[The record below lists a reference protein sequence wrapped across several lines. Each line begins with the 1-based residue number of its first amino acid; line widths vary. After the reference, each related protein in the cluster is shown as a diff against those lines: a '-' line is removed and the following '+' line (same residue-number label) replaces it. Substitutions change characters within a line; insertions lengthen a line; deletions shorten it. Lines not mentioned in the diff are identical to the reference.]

1 MKTHQLLALVG
12 TSLAAALFLGGTACR
27 SSRTVHQRFLVEKYA
42 AYWNTGEADG
52 AEAVLHPDFEIRYCM
67 EGFQPSSVKG
77 IEAFRK
83 EMARVHAQSLA
94 LVVDEAVYG
103 TDTITLRWTFH
114 ATYPDGAGGAPMTAQ
129 AKGISLI
136 HLKDG
141 RIADE
146 WMAYDRKSLMEERG
160 YEMKRK

>member
-1 MKTHQLLALVG
+1 MKTHPLLVLVE
-12 TSLAAALFLGGTACR
+12 TSLAVAFFLAGTACR
-27 SSRTVHQRFLVEKYA
+27 SSRTEHQRLLIEKYA
-42 AYWNTGEADG
+42 AFWNTGEADG
-52 AEAVLHPDFEIRYCM
+52 AEVVLHPDFEIRYCM
-67 EGFQPSSVKG
+67 EGFRPSSVKG

-83 EMARVHAQSLA
+83 EMARVHAQALSLV
-94 LVVDEAVYG
+94 LDEAVYG

-114 ATYPDGAGGAPMTAQ
+114 ATYSDGAGGTPMTAH

-146 WMAYDRKSLMEERG
+146 WMAYDRKALMEERG